1 MFEQLGSREYV
12 GIFLALAVLALLLA
26 AGFRT
31 QDLLL
36 AGLTLGLYG
45 LHLMSIRSIQ
55 EEQEQHSSLL
65 REVGS
70 ALDDLSLDEDARK
83 PSAAAGTAPSE
94 EAAPSATRSR
104 SPGSA
109 SARSRS
115 TGTPGNGGAAPPDD
129 GDLMVPRDLRIGTV
143 AIVQGM
149 LEPSDVSRIMSM
161 QERRPERPFGEL
173 AVEAGLLEPEQV
185 EELLEV
191 QETGLYSQR
200 KLKQAK
206 AKLRTFLG
214 QGD

>member
-1 MFEQLGSREYV
+1 MFDQLGSREYV

-65 REVGS
+65 REVGA
-70 ALDDLSLDEDARK
+70 ALDDLSLDEEAPK
-83 PSAAAGTAPSE
+83 PGGGSGE
-94 EAAPSATRSR
+94 DAPSATRSR
-104 SPGSA
+104 PPGATS
-109 SARSRS
+109 SRS
-115 TGTPGNGGAAPPDD
+115 TGTAGSGGAVPPDD

-149 LEPSDVSRIMSM
+149 LDPSDVSRIMSM
-161 QERRPERPFGEL
+161 QERQPERPFGEL

-206 AKLRTFLG
+206 SKLRTFLG
-214 QGD
+214 QGG

>member
-1 MFEQLGSREYV
+1 MFDQLGSREYV

-65 REVGS
+65 REVGA
-70 ALDDLSLDEDARK
+70 ALDDLSLDEEARK
-83 PSAAAGTAPSE
+83 PGGASRTERSGE
-94 EAAPSATRSR
+94 DAPSATRSR
-104 SPGSA
+104 PPGGTS
-109 SARSRS
+109 SRS
-115 TGTPGNGGAAPPDD
+115 TGTAGSGGAAPPDD

-149 LEPSDVSRIMSM
+149 LQPSDVSRIMSM
-161 QERRPERPFGEL
+161 QERQPERPFGEL

-206 AKLRTFLG
+206 SKLRTFLG
-214 QGD
+214 QGG